1 MGTSVKNRRKRIKA
15 VKAGGGQLWVTITA
29 LVAIVAAGLIGWG
42 IYETQR
48 PTTYATPAG
57 ANPSGDGLVL
67 GDGPVTVDLYVD
79 LQCPIC
85 QNFEGTAGAT
95 LNQLVADHTIKIVY
109 HPIAILDDRST
120 TGYSTRAG
128 AAVAASGGTG
138 KLADYLTALYKAQP
152 AEGSAGLTNAELI
165 RIAGTVGITDQSF
178 ADAVDSGQYRSWV
191 THVTEVADG
200 KGIRATPT
208 VLVNGQPVDAQLDA
222 VQAAINAVA
231 A

>member
-1 MGTSVKNRRKRIKA
+1 MSNKRKKTIKA
-15 VKAGGGQLWVTITA
+15 VRAVRRGNQLWITVIA
-29 LVAIVAAGLIGWG
+29 VVAIVAAGLIGWG
-42 IYETQR
+42 VYETQR

-57 ANPSGDGLVL
+57 ASASGDGLVL

-85 QNFEGTAGAT
+85 QSFEGSAGAT
-95 LNQLVADHTIKIVY
+95 LNQLVTDHKIRIVY
-109 HPIAILDDRST
+109 HPIAILDDRSST
-120 TGYSTRAG
+120 NYSTRAG
-128 AAVAASGGTG
+128 AAVAAAAGSG
-138 KLADYLTALYKAQP
+138 KLAAYVTALYNAQP

-178 ADAVDSGQYRSWV
+178 ADAVNSGEYRSWV

-208 VLVNGQPVDAQLDA
+208 VMVNGQQVDAQLDA
-222 VQAAINAVA
+222 VQAAINAVPT
-231 A
+231 